1 MKRSKAFSL
10 FQLLLELGTTL
21 FLAGI
26 VAPSLLR
33 PELAK
38 RHVLTAGSPHV
49 ISIAGVAFSYTNQ
62 NLAFAILGAL
72 VGSLA
77 AFAIH
82 FRFAAPT
89 NLNSARISTLRAAL
103 LRN

>member
-1 MKRSKAFSL
+1 MKRPKAFSL
-10 FQLLLELGTTL
+10 FQLLLESLITL

-26 VAPSLLR
+26 VVPSLLR
-33 PELAK
+33 SELAT
-38 RHVLTAGSPHV
+38 RHALAAGSLHV
-49 ISIAGVAFSYTNQ
+49 ISVAGMAFSYTNR

-72 VGSLA
+72 VGSIA

-82 FRFAAPT
+82 FHFAAPT
-89 NLNSARISTLRAAL
+89 NSNSGRISALRTAL